1 MMGKA
6 TTVGVACLENHTA
19 RDLVRSLVL
28 VGQVLCIMPTLR
40 VTAWGCCIGKY
51 AMTAEESMGK
61 EDYDRLLMPAMGTAR
76 RTGSLCA
83 MYFYFT
89 RVNQLNQRNK
99 QRKRESNR

>member
-1 MMGKA
+1 MHYANSESDCM
-6 TTVGVACLENHTA
+6 
-19 RDLVRSLVL
+19 
-28 VGQVLCIMPTLR
+28 
-40 VTAWGCCIGKY
+40 GCCIGKY

-89 RVNQLNQRNK
+89 CVNQLNQRNK
-99 QRKRESNR
+99 GREKVTGDLQT